1 MKNQVQQDL
10 LHAPSAI
17 ATEPISLHGLVNRI
31 QASLL
36 PVAIDKKSFIV
47 NEVDE
52 KQAVTVDE
60 NILAFIIGGLVS
72 NAVCSTSN
80 ACIRVEAICGE
91 KDTRI
96 VIRNTGLFIH
106 SPQMFSLTTIM
117 TAARKLG
124 GSISLQKEITGAF
137 TVTLCIAAA
146 A

>member
-1 MKNQVQQDL
+1 M
-10 LHAPSAI
+10 
-17 ATEPISLHGLVNRI
+17 NRI

-36 PVAIDKKSFIV
+36 PQAIDKKSLII
-47 NEVDE
+47 NEVD
-52 KQAVTVDE
+52 KKDAVRMDE
-60 NILAFIIGGLVS
+60 NILAFIVGGLVS

-91 KDTRI
+91 KETQI
-96 VIRNTGLFIH
+96 VVRNTGLFVY
-106 SPQMFSLTTIM
+106 SPHMFSLTTIM

-124 GSISLQKEITGAF
+124 GSISLQKEVTGAF